1 MLAHAVT
8 MRKFGRA
15 SGFTLIE
22 ILVAVGIV
30 AIVMTVAVLNLS
42 LTDDDRELRREAR
55 RFMSLVELAQDDA
68 MLQGREFGLELMLDS
83 YRFIEYDPI
92 ANQWSEIFGDDHL
105 RLRQLPEQMVFELF
119 LEDRQISLDVEAA
132 EMQDNDDNA
141 SFRGIDHYTP
151 HILIF
156 SSGDRTPFELR
167 IVRLLDDQS
176 VVLQGDLLGK
186 IDFLADEDRQ

>member
-1 MLAHAVT
+1 

-22 ILVAVGIV
+22 ILVVVVIVG
-30 AIVMTVAVLNLS
+30 IVMTVAILS
-42 LTDDDRELRREAR
+42 LSLAGDDRPMRREAR
-55 RFMSLVELAQDDA
+55 RFMSLVDVAQDEA
-68 MLQGREFGLELMLDS
+68 LMQGREFGLELMTDS
-83 YRFIEYDPI
+83 YRFVEYDPI
-92 ANQWSEIFGDDHL
+92 GNQWSEIFGDDQL